1 MRIPQIIDA
10 FSVPKSNPP
19 FAKGL
24 VRKSPNVAPK
34 GLVKIKATQ
43 NKNDEKSVK
52 KMSKKN
58 CLNWKN
64 LITCA
69 YDKK

>member
-1 MRIPQIIDA
+1 MVSNFLDFKWVIVIITKMRIPQIIDA

-34 GLVKIKATQ
+34 GLVKIKA
-43 NKNDEKSVK
+43 
-52 KMSKKN
+52 
-58 CLNWKN
+58 
-64 LITCA
+64 A
-69 YDKK
+69 

>member
-43 NKNDEKSVK
+43 NKITWLILEK
-52 KMSKKN
+52 
-58 CLNWKN
+58 
-64 LITCA
+64 
-69 YDKK
+69 